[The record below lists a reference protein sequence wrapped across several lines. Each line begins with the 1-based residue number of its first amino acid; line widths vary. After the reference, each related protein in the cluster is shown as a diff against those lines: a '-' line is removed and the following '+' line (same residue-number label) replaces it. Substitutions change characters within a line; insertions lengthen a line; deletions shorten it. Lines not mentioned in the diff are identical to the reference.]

1 MLFFILQNELL
12 IYLLNCMMQWVLM
25 TLLDPPCSLAN
36 LIYIGYS
43 GNPAAALR
51 VTRRRAVDRK
61 KQATEKNVF
70 QCYVFGS
77 KNAGKS
83 ALLDSLLGRCASEP
97 ITIVCVSL
105 NIF

>member
-1 MLFFILQNELL
+1 
-12 IYLLNCMMQWVLM
+12 MQWALM

-36 LIYIGYS
+36 LIYIGFS

-51 VTRRRAVDRK
+51 VTRRRSVDRK
-61 KQATEKNVF
+61 RQATERNVF

-83 ALLDSLLGRCASEP
+83 ALLDALLGRCASKP
-97 ITIVCVSL
+97 IPSQCV
-105 NIF
+105 F

>member
-1 MLFFILQNELL
+1 MYFLHF
-12 IYLLNCMMQWVLM
+12 MMQWAFM

-36 LIYIGYS
+36 LVYIGYS

-51 VTRRRAVDRK
+51 VTRRRSVDRK
-61 KQATEKNVF
+61 KQATERNVF

-83 ALLDSLLGRCASEP
+83 ALLDALLGRCSLKP
-97 ITIVCVSL
+97 ITIGISPHAFC
-105 NIF
+105 I